1 MQNALRATS
10 GLEMLFAVWHR
21 RKWLGLV
28 VFLIP
33 LTATAGAVRSLPN
46 TYESSATVLV
56 EPQGTPGPRLVGPSA
71 TGELETRL
79 RTISEQILS
88 RSRLLEIINQF
99 DLYPDLRRR
108 ASPEAVVERMRR
120 DIQLQFKEARES
132 TGREATIAFS
142 LKYRGRDPEIVA
154 QVTNA
159 LAAFYVKENARI
171 SEQQATG
178 TTAFLQAQ
186 VEEVKRQLEDQ
197 ERRISDFKQ
206 SHSGELPDEQAA
218 NLAALERFNSQI
230 RVVSDRELRAVE
242 RRDELAKRAAEDP
255 AASDPVAARLA
266 TLRQD
271 LARLRTQFTDE
282 HPDVIRVKQ
291 EIATLE
297 KQLALQGG
305 KPATPAD
312 PAARQLRDARAA
324 VEAELTALRSEE
336 QALRRAISTYEQR
349 IENAPRLERELQQ
362 LSRDYA
368 GTKELYATLLQR
380 YENARIA
387 GRMDQGIHGDQFT
400 ILDPALV
407 SREPVAPKRLRLL
420 LMGLMLSVGA
430 AVGAAVV
437 AEALDTSFHSA
448 DDLRA
453 FTSVPVL
460 VSIPPIT
467 TAADLRRRRFL
478 VGLAAFGVGLGMTA
492 IVAASSFLGRRL

>member
-1 MQNALRATS
+1 MPHPVRTMP
-10 GLEMLFAVWHR
+10 GLEMPLAIWHR
-21 RKWLGLV
+21 RKWLALL
-28 VFLIP
+28 VFLTP
-33 LTATAGAVRSLPN
+33 LTATVGAVRSMPN
-46 TYESSATVLV
+46 TYESSTTVLV
-56 EPQGTPGPRLVGPSA
+56 QPQVAPERLVGPSA
-71 TGELETRL
+71 SGEVETRL

-88 RSRLLEIINQF
+88 RSRLLELITQF

-120 DIQLQFKEARES
+120 DIQLQFKEVRES
-132 TGREATIAFS
+132 SGRDATIAFS
-142 LKYRGRDPEIVA
+142 LKYRGRDPEVVA

-178 TTAFLQAQ
+178 TTVFLSVQL
-186 VEEVKRQLEDQ
+186 EEVKRQLEDQ

-206 SHSGELPDEQAA
+206 RHSGELPDQQAA
-218 NLAALERFNSQI
+218 NLAALERLNLQLRSI
-230 RVVSDRELRAVE
+230 SDRQLRALE
-242 RRDELAKRAAEDP
+242 RRDELAKRAADDP
-255 AASDPVAARLA
+255 AAVDAVAARLA

-297 KQLALQGG
+297 SQLAAQGG
-305 KPATPAD
+305 KRATPD
-312 PAARQLRDARAA
+312 DLAARQLRDSRAA
-324 VEAELTALRSEE
+324 VETELTALRSEE
-336 QALRRAISTYEQR
+336 QTLRRTISTYEQR
-349 IENAPRLERELQQ
+349 IENAPRLEREFQQ

-368 GTKELYATLLQR
+368 GAKELYATLLQR
-380 YENARIA
+380 YENAKIA
-387 GRMDQGIHGDQFT
+387 GRMEQGIHGDQFT

-420 LMGLMLSVGA
+420 LMGLMVSAGA
-430 AVGAAVV
+430 AAGAAVV
-437 AEALDTSFHSA
+437 AEALDTSFHTA
-448 DDLRA
+448 DDVRA

-467 TAADLRRRRFL
+467 TVADLRRRRVLF
-478 VGLAAFGVGLGMTA
+478 GLAMVGAGLGMTA
-492 IVAASSFLGRRL
+492 IVAASSYLGRHL